1 MEVKSI
7 IRKVLEILQNVDL
20 YSRITSNDA
29 TITLT
34 SEEILERD
42 IIIDCINL
50 VQQNIA
56 TNYFNLIDTFQIN
69 NTYDVLPYSKISTL
83 QIFNILSVKNTKNE
97 VLKYTLKP
105 SGIVTNKCDIVI
117 KYAYFPNDVTIN
129 DNITTFPIGVSERI
143 FVYGVVSEYMFV
155 KGNIDEYNVW
165 QNKFETEIENV
176 KNNAKKICHS
186 ANLKRRRWE

>member
-83 QIFNILSVKNTKNE
+83 QIFNIISVKNTKNE

-117 KYAYFPNDVTIN
+117 KYAFFPKDVTIN

>member
-83 QIFNILSVKNTKNE
+83 QIFNIISVKNTKNE

-117 KYAYFPNDVTIN
+117 KYAYLPKGVTIN